1 MNGIERQ
8 AGCQLARESSL
19 ESCWQS
25 ESKGSPPV
33 FTPAGCFLFKFG
45 FQGEEHRGVC
55 LV

>member
-8 AGCQLARESSL
+8 GGCQLAGESSL
-19 ESCWQS
+19 ESCWQR
-25 ESKGSPPV
+25 ESKGSRRV

-45 FQGEEHRGVC
+45 FQGEELRGVC